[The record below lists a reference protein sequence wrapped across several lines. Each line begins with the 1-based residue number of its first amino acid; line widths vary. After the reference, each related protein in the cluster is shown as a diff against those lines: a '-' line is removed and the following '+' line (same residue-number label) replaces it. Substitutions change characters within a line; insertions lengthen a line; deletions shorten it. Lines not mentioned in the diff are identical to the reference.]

1 MEPYKQNFAKL
12 LADAGALFFDDNL
25 VLKDGRPTP
34 YFVNM
39 GKFRSGKLNSQLCS
53 YYAEMLIEKN
63 IINNIDIIFGPSYKG
78 SAIACGIANIL
89 WTKHNI
95 DKLYEYDRKE
105 AKTHGDASGGKKMFV
120 NNTFFD
126 NCRVYIVDDVAT
138 SMATKVEA
146 IEKIQKDAET
156 NNINITVAGVGI
168 GIDRQQTNVEGQNA
182 IADFVEKTGIP
193 VHSVAGINEVVQY
206 LYEEKIPVL
215 IKGEKQLIIEEV
227 KKHFDDYLEKY
238 GV

>member
-1 MEPYKQNFAKL
+1 METYKQNFAKL
-12 LADAGALFFDDNL
+12 LADTEALFFDDNL

-39 GKFRSGKLNSQLCS
+39 GKFKSGKLNNQLCS
-53 YYAEMLIEKN
+53 YYVEMLVEKG
-63 IINNIDIIFGPSYKG
+63 IIDNIDIVFGPSYKG
-78 SAIACGIANIL
+78 SSIACGMVNVL
-89 WTKHNI
+89 WTKYNI

-105 AKTHGDASGGKKMFV
+105 AKTHGDASGKKKMFV

-138 SMATKVEA
+138 SMATKVES
-146 IEKIQKDAET
+146 IEKIQNDAED
-156 NNINITVAGVGI
+156 NNINIIVAGVGI
-168 GIDRQQTNVEGQNA
+168 GIDREQTNVEGQNA
-182 IADFVEKTGIP
+182 IANFVEKTSIP

-215 IKGEKQLIIEEV
+215 IKGEKQPIDEEV
-227 KKHFDDYLEKY
+227 KKRFDDYIETY